1 MLTKE
6 TEIKFRVENENE
18 IIGRMEALGAEKT
31 KEGLEHNEVFDNGD
45 IGEKGILL
53 RLRSFGGNNIL
64 TFKNG
69 ITKGEFKEADEIE
82 TGINDFQGAKKIL
95 ENLGFGV
102 SWIYEKETSRFL
114 LDGTKISID
123 RLPFG
128 TYMEIEGEES
138 GIRNIIKRLG
148 LDPQKGIT
156 ETYFE
161 LYENFCKERGKEM
174 ENLVF
179 WKRAR

>member
-1 MLTKE
+1 MLSKE
-6 TEIKFRVENENE
+6 AEIKFRVDNENE
-18 IIGRMEALGAEKT
+18 LIGKLKALGAEKT

-45 IGEKGILL
+45 IREKGILL
-53 RLRSFGGNNIL
+53 RLRRFGGKNIL
-64 TFKNG
+64 TFKTA
-69 ITKGEFKEADEIE
+69 ITKGEFKKADEIE
-82 TGINDFQGAKKIL
+82 TEINDFQRTKKIL

-102 SWIYEKETSRFL
+102 FWIYEKETSRFL
-114 LDGTKISID
+114 LDGTKISLD

-138 GIRNIIKRLG
+138 GIRNVIERLG

-161 LYENFCKERGKEM
+161 LYENLCKEQGKEM